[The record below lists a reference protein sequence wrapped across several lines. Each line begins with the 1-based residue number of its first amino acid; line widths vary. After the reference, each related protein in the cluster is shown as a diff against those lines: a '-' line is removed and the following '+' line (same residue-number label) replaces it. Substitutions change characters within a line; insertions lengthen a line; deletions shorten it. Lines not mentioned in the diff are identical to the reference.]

1 VVLLVTNAERP
12 VRVTQKTNGA
22 QKNKHKIATHYQ
34 FNFLIF
40 KLRLF
45 ATTHGRMFPL
55 LLLFCSCFMSRVE
68 CPGPW
73 PLLKCQIKTMWLKR
87 QSQVRLVRVRVRVR
101 GHPATFPLS
110 SFSIP
115 QLPRFPCKQT
125 KISVRNFIYAPYTAT
140 FCNFCM
146 LMQGREKE
154 VL

>member
-1 VVLLVTNAERP
+1 VTNAERP

-45 ATTHGRMFPL
+45 ATTHGRLFPL

-73 PLLKCQIKTMWLKR
+73 LLLKCQIKTMWLKR
-87 QSQVRLVRVRVRVR
+87 QSQVRLRVRVR
-101 GHPATFPLS
+101 AL
-110 SFSIP
+110 
-115 QLPRFPCKQT
+115 K
-125 KISVRNFIYAPYTAT
+125 
-140 FCNFCM
+140 FCI
-146 LMQGREKE
+146 
-154 VL
+154 